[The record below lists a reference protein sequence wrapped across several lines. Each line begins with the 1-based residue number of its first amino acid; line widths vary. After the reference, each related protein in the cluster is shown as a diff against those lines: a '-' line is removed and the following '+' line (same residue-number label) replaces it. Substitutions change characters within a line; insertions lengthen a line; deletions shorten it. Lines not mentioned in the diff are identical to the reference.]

1 MIQVQLAN
9 SGMASPMAVGGTG
22 GGAENQQSMFD
33 VAWEWNPDTSQDFGG
48 ARAHADITKQFALS
62 KQTNCDQN
70 PNNDQDA
77 NNCQKLNA
85 AAATVDLGMLKFK
98 PGEFKYMSSR
108 NMNFSNRAQKAK
120 LTVLNTPSVTPKAP
134 VAVTVSAGSSDST
147 SFTVTWSAPGAEAPS
162 IGFDGKE
169 YWGMEQTNT
178 KVIKYSVQYS
188 IDGGGNWVTAGDQ
201 CASSPCTIDGLPA
214 GTTVVV
220 KVAAWGEAGQGDD
233 SDAAFAQTN
242 GNARVGCTYPSAAN
256 YNPSALNDDGTC
268 VAGDGR
274 RLFSGASRPPPARV
288 WAVFPPGLP
297 WSSPQPSPLPLPPPL
312 PPSPPP
318 GVANVFATF
327 LVGNGGT
334 LNSGGAALDESTMR
348 ISIAQLASQA
358 MANYLVVDMVVAG
371 DVVDFDFAAQELLK
385 QRMSQLLGVDNSR
398 VAVTVKPASVQ
409 VTIVV
414 EASTQAQ
421 NGVLTQQYGRTIGT
435 EVSEVGARL
444 GLAVTAEPT
453 VHAGVV
459 IHAADVQLTVS
470 ATDGGNTRVHAEI
483 GIKSAVAG
491 LWVGA
496 ALEAMDAGMVAA
508 TLGVQKVTVLITTID
523 GIIVAPPPLSPPP
536 PAPPSLPP
544 PPPPALPPPPVH
556 PPPDTQSS
564 TDSANVAIIVIGT
577 LVGLGM
583 VCILIIS
590 VVVIRARASKAAHA
604 HKESV
609 VHVTISDSTEG
620 TSPQNLA
627 ALLAACG
634 LEHHASAFEAE
645 GYTLESLLAA
655 MKLGEE
661 EAKRDLRELKLNL
674 GECRK
679 LIHHL
684 NKTSK

>member
-1 MIQVQLAN
+1 
-9 SGMASPMAVGGTG
+9 
-22 GGAENQQSMFD
+22 
-33 VAWEWNPDTSQDFGG
+33 
-48 ARAHADITKQFALS
+48 
-62 KQTNCDQN
+62 
-70 PNNDQDA
+70 
-77 NNCQKLNA
+77 
-85 AAATVDLGMLKFK
+85 MLKFK

-120 LTVLNTPSVTPKAP
+120 LTVLNTPGVTPKAP
-134 VAVTVSAGSSDST
+134 VAVTVRADNSDST
-147 SFTVTWSAPGAEAPS
+147 SLTVTWSAPGAEAPS

-178 KVIKYSVQYS
+178 KVVKYSVQYS
-188 IDGGGNWVTAGDQ
+188 IDGGGNWVMAGAQ

-268 VAGDGR
+268 VASDGR
-274 RLFSGASRPPPARV
+274 RLFSGASRLPPP
-288 WAVFPPGLP
+288 LP
-297 WSSPQPSPLPLPPPL
+297 SPQPSPLPLPPPPPPPL
-312 PPSPPP
+312 PPPPPPPLPPPPPPSPPP
-318 GVANVFATF
+318 GIANVLATF
-327 LVGNGGT
+327 LVRN
-334 LNSGGAALDESTMR
+334 GGAALDESTMR
-348 ISIAQLASQA
+348 ASIAQLASQA
-358 MANYLVVDMVVAG
+358 MANYLVVEMVVAG
-371 DVVDFDFAAQELLK
+371 DVADFDFAAQELLK
-385 QRMSQLLGVDNSR
+385 QRMSQLLGVDVSR

-414 EASTQAQ
+414 EASTQALK
-421 NGVLTQQYGRTIGT
+421 GVLPQQYGQTIGT
-435 EVSEVGARL
+435 EVSEVGTRL

-453 VHAGVV
+453 VTAGVV
-459 IHAADVQLTVS
+459 IDAADVQLAVS
-470 ATDGGNTRVHAEI
+470 ATAGGETRVHAEI

-496 ALEAMDAGMVAA
+496 ALKAMDTGMVAA
-508 TLGVQKVTVLITTID
+508 TLGVLEVTVLTTM
-523 GIIVAPPPLSPPP
+523 IVAPPPLPPPP

-564 TDSANVAIIVIGT
+564 TDSANVAVIVIGM

-590 VVVIRARASKAAHA
+590 VVVIRARASKAKHA

-609 VHVTISDSTEG
+609 VHVTISDSTKP
-620 TSPQNLA
+620 TSPQSLA
-627 ALLAACG
+627 ELLAACG
-634 LEHHASAFEAE
+634 LEHRASSFEAE

-679 LIHHL
+679 LIDFL
-684 NKTSK
+684 NK

>member
-1 MIQVQLAN
+1 
-9 SGMASPMAVGGTG
+9 
-22 GGAENQQSMFD
+22 
-33 VAWEWNPDTSQDFGG
+33 
-48 ARAHADITKQFALS
+48 
-62 KQTNCDQN
+62 
-70 PNNDQDA
+70 
-77 NNCQKLNA
+77 
-85 AAATVDLGMLKFK
+85 
-98 PGEFKYMSSR
+98 
-108 NMNFSNRAQKAK
+108 
-120 LTVLNTPSVTPKAP
+120 
-134 VAVTVSAGSSDST
+134 
-147 SFTVTWSAPGAEAPS
+147 
-162 IGFDGKE
+162 GKE

-178 KVIKYSVQYS
+178 KVVKYSVQYS
-188 IDGGGNWVTAGDQ
+188 IDGGGNWVMAGAQ

-274 RLFSGASRPPPARV
+274 RLFSGASRPPPA
-288 WAVFPPGLP
+288 PL
-297 WSSPQPSPLPLPPPL
+297 SSPQPSPLPLPPPP

-318 GVANVFATF
+318 GVANVLATF
-327 LVGNGGT
+327 LVGN
-334 LNSGGAALDESTMR
+334 GGAALDESTMR
-348 ISIAQLASQA
+348 VSIAQLASQA
-358 MANYLVVDMVVAG
+358 MANYLVVEMVVAG
-371 DVVDFDFAAQELLK
+371 DVADFDFAAQELLK

-421 NGVLTQQYGRTIGT
+421 NGVLTQQYGQTIGT

-453 VHAGVV
+453 VTAGVV
-459 IHAADVQLTVS
+459 IDAADVQLAVS
-470 ATDGGNTRVHAEI
+470 ATAGGETRVHAEI

-496 ALEAMDAGMVAA
+496 ALKAMDAGMVAA
-508 TLGVQKVTVLITTID
+508 TLGVLEVTVLTTM
-523 GIIVAPPPLSPPP
+523 IVAPPPLPPPP

-564 TDSANVAIIVIGT
+564 TDSANVAVIVIGT

-590 VVVIRARASKAAHA
+590 VVVIRARASKAKHA

-609 VHVTISDSTEG
+609 VHVTISDSTKAP
-620 TSPQNLA
+620 SPQSLA
-627 ALLAACG
+627 ELLAACG
-634 LEHHASAFEAE
+634 LEHRASAFEAE

-655 MKLGEE
+655 MKTSEE
-661 EAKRDLRELKLNL
+661 EAMRDLRELKLNL

-679 LIHHL
+679 LIDHL

>member
-1 MIQVQLAN
+1 MDA
-9 SGMASPMAVGGTG
+9 PMAVGAAAGQ
-22 GGAENQQSMFD
+22 AAMFD
-33 VAWEWNPDTSQDFGG
+33 VAWEWNPATCQDFGG
-48 ARAHADITKQFALS
+48 ARPQADLAKQFALS
-62 KQTNCDQN
+62 KQTGCTTN

-134 VAVTVSAGSSDST
+134 VAVTVRAGNSDST

-188 IDGGGNWVTAGDQ
+188 VDGGGNWVTAGDQ

-268 VAGDGR
+268 VASDGR
-274 RLFSGASRPPPARV
+274 RLFSGASRPPPA
-288 WAVFPPGLP
+288 PL
-297 WSSPQPSPLPLPPPL
+297 SSPQPSPLPLPPPP

-318 GVANVFATF
+318 GIANVLATF
-327 LVGNGGT
+327 LVRN
-334 LNSGGAALDESTMR
+334 GGAALDESTMR
-348 ISIAQLASQA
+348 ASIAQLASQA
-358 MANYLVVDMVVAG
+358 MANYLVVEMVVAG
-371 DVVDFDFAAQELLK
+371 DVADFDFAAQELLK

-421 NGVLTQQYGRTIGT
+421 NGVLTQQYGQTIGT

-453 VHAGVV
+453 VTAGVV
-459 IHAADVQLTVS
+459 IDAADVQLTVS
-470 ATDGGNTRVHAEI
+470 ATAGGETRVHAEI

-496 ALEAMDAGMVAA
+496 ALKAMDAGMVAA
-508 TLGVQKVTVLITTID
+508 TLGVLEVTVLTTM
-523 GIIVAPPPLSPPP
+523 IVAPPPLPPPP

-564 TDSANVAIIVIGT
+564 TDSANVAVIVIGT

-590 VVVIRARASKAAHA
+590 VVVIRARASKAKHA

-609 VHVTISDSTEG
+609 VHVTISDSTKAP
-620 TSPQNLA
+620 SPQSLA
-627 ALLAACG
+627 ELLAACG
-634 LEHHASAFEAE
+634 LEHRASAFEAE

-655 MKLGEE
+655 MKTSEE
-661 EAKRDLRELKLNL
+661 EAMRDLRELKLNL

-679 LIHHL
+679 LIDHL